1 MPMILIVVSYDVSTT
16 TAAGKRR
23 LRKVAKVCEDFG
35 QRVQNSVFECWVDPV
50 QLIKLKRG
58 LLELLEP
65 ATDSLRLYFLGE
77 QWRGRIEHFGAKSV
91 LDPNGPLVL

>member
-1 MPMILIVVSYDVSTT
+1 MILIVVSYDVSTT
-16 TAAGKRR
+16 TAAGRRR

-58 LLELLEP
+58 LLDLLEP
-65 ATDSLRLYFLGE
+65 ATQSN
-77 QWRGRIEHFGAKSV
+77 QGRRRFR
-91 LDPNGPLVL
+91 NGGTGHGSRA